1 MKLNRVT
8 ALFLGLVLAF
18 SLAACG
24 QGASSASTASSS
36 ASSAAAEGKT
46 EEQLLADENEI
57 LSANDALWEKVFSS
71 MDKNV
76 TETTL
81 STNYGDFLLSAVE
94 KAKDQF
100 SDEEYKTLTADAEK
114 IRAIEEQ
121 IAALAPADAA
131 ASSAAAQGTAFP
143 QFEGSDLEGNPVD
156 NSLFAGNAFTVV
168 NFWFN
173 GCKPCVEELDDL
185 NALNEKVKA
194 QGGEVVGINT
204 ETLDGSQQG
213 IEAAKKLLAA
223 KGASYRN
230 IYFASGSEAGKF
242 ALNIMAFPTTYV
254 FDRDGNVV
262 GQPLLGGIDKEENL
276 AALQKNIDAALARTA
291 PNKLFSP
298 AAYGRLFLFAAGIA
312 MHARAPD
319 GIRWGRSI
327 LLPAKERISMKNTG
341 TLRIQTFA
349 ARQSAPVEG
358 VTVAVQGDGFT
369 LHRITDATGSAADI
383 PVEAPA
389 CTLSLD
395 EDNTT
400 RPYAIVSLTA
410 AKPGYRTVRIE
421 GIQIFAGQVTLAQPQ
436 MLPVTEEDRDIP
448 DAPIVI
454 PPHAL
459 FAGSGGSGPQ
469 PRENCTPR
477 VLDQVVIPKNITV
490 HLGKPAASA
499 RNVTV
504 SFRDYIANVASS
516 EVYPTWPEQALR
528 ANIHCQIS
536 LALNRIYTEWYPSK
550 GYTFNITNSTSYD
563 QYYVHGRTVF
573 EVMVRITDDI
583 FNTYLRKRGTVNPYY
598 SEYCDGKSVTC
609 PGLKQWGTV
618 TLANNGRSALQIL
631 RYYYGSSIEIVR
643 TKNIRSIPQ
652 SYPGTPLRQGSRGT
666 AVFTLQRQLNRIA
679 KDYPFLGKLTVD
691 GVFGSRMAATVRAFQ
706 KQFNLTADGVVGR
719 QTWYKISYIYVSVK
733 DLAELT
739 SEGETSTGTLSNG
752 TWNGT
757 VLSTGAS
764 GSAVEQVQF
773 WLNTLAQYD
782 SAIPS
787 VKVDGVFG
795 TATANAVRAF
805 QRKYGLTVDGIV
817 GQTTWKELYDE
828 FLSIQSDNGTPNAYP
843 GTPLREGSSGQNV
856 RLVQFWLKIART
868 VYTSLESVTVDGK
881 FGAGTAAAVRRFQ
894 RYFGLTADGVVG
906 RTTWQKLYEVY
917 NDIANRLLS
926 SSLRPGEYP
935 GVLRSGSTGTPVREL
950 QFYLYLM
957 SAYESSIPP
966 VSIDGKFG
974 ADTERA
980 VRAYQ
985 RFAGLTVDGVVGRT
999 TWNSLYGRASQLRSS
1014 GPVVTL
1020 KRLPYPGTP
1029 LTVGSSGKAVLYYNL
1044 LLLRIAYYFSS
1055 VEAPPLADRYTDET
1069 ATATRSAQQ
1078 LLGLEQTGIA
1088 DADTWTAVEALSL
1101 QLAAHA
1107 PNPDRDTPSGTA
1119 YPGRAI
1125 AEGSAGQEVGQ
1136 VERWINRRAQ
1146 LSCGEGYVADN
1157 NRFGASD
1164 AAAVRAVQQQAGL
1177 QPVNGIVY
1185 RETWHALQAQCTDPC
1200 GCEKEE

>member
-1 MKLNRVT
+1 
-8 ALFLGLVLAF
+8 
-18 SLAACG
+18 
-24 QGASSASTASSS
+24 
-36 ASSAAAEGKT
+36 
-46 EEQLLADENEI
+46 
-57 LSANDALWEKVFSS
+57 
-71 MDKNV
+71 
-76 TETTL
+76 
-81 STNYGDFLLSAVE
+81 
-94 KAKDQF
+94 
-100 SDEEYKTLTADAEK
+100 
-114 IRAIEEQ
+114 
-121 IAALAPADAA
+121 
-131 ASSAAAQGTAFP
+131 
-143 QFEGSDLEGNPVD
+143 
-156 NSLFAGNAFTVV
+156 
-168 NFWFN
+168 
-173 GCKPCVEELDDL
+173 
-185 NALNEKVKA
+185 
-194 QGGEVVGINT
+194 
-204 ETLDGSQQG
+204 
-213 IEAAKKLLAA
+213 
-223 KGASYRN
+223 
-230 IYFASGSEAGKF
+230 
-242 ALNIMAFPTTYV
+242 
-254 FDRDGNVV
+254 
-262 GQPLLGGIDKEENL
+262 
-276 AALQKNIDAALARTA
+276 
-291 PNKLFSP
+291 
-298 AAYGRLFLFAAGIA
+298 
-312 MHARAPD
+312 
-319 GIRWGRSI
+319 
-327 LLPAKERISMKNTG
+327 MKNTG

-349 ARQSAPVEG
+349 ARQSAPMEG

-369 LHRITDATGSAADI
+369 LHCITDATGSAADI
-383 PVEAPA
+383 PIEAPA

-448 DAPIVI
+448 NAPIVI

-459 FAGSGGSGPQ
+459 FADSGGSGPQ

-477 VLDQVVIPKNITV
+477 VLEQVIIPKNITV
-490 HLGKPAASA
+490 HLGKPAAAA

-618 TLANNGRSALQIL
+618 TLANQGRTALQIL
-631 RYYYGSSIEIVR
+631 RYYYGSDIEIVR
-643 TKNIRSIPQ
+643 TSNIQSIPQ
-652 SYPGTPLRQGSRGT
+652 SYPGSPIRQGDSGT
-666 AVFTLQRQLNRIA
+666 AVFTLQRQLNRIT

-739 SEGETSTGTLSNG
+739 SEGEVSSGTLSDG
-752 TWNGT
+752 TWGGT
-757 VLSTGAS
+757 VLRTGST
-764 GSAVEQVQF
+764 GSAVEQLQF
-773 WLNTLAQYD
+773 WLNTLAQYE
-782 SAIPS
+782 SSIPS
-787 VKVDGVFG
+787 LTVDGVYG
-795 TATANAVRAF
+795 TGTANAVRAF
-805 QRKYGLTVDGIV
+805 QRKYGLTVDGVV
-817 GQTTWKELYDE
+817 GRATWTEVYDQ
-828 FLSIQSDNGTPNAYP
+828 FRSIQSDNGTPNAYP
-843 GTPLREGSSGQNV
+843 GTALREGASGQNV

-868 VYTSLESVTVDGK
+868 VYPSLSNVTVDGR
-881 FGAGTAAAVRRFQ
+881 FGSATAAAVRRFQ
-894 RYFGLTADGVVG
+894 TYFGLTSDGVVG
-906 RTTWQKLYEVY
+906 RTTWNKLYEVY
-917 NDIANRLLS
+917 NDIANKLLS

-935 GVLRSGSTGTPVREL
+935 GVLRNGSSGTAVREL

-957 SAYESSIPP
+957 SAYESSIPAIA
-966 VSIDGKFG
+966 IDGQFG
-974 ADTERA
+974 ASTEAA

-985 RFAGLTVDGVVGRT
+985 RFAGLTVDGIVGRT
-999 TWNSLYGRASQLRSS
+999 TWNSLYDKASTLRAS

-1029 LTVGSSGKAVLYYNL
+1029 LTVGSSGSAVLYYSL
-1044 LLLRIAYYFSS
+1044 LLQRIAYYFTS
-1055 VEAPPLADRYTDET
+1055 VVSPPLSDQYTDET
-1069 ATATRSAQQ
+1069 AAATRSAQE
-1078 LLGLEQTGIA
+1078 LLNLHETGIA
-1088 DADTWTAVEALSL
+1088 DAETWTAVEALSL

-1107 PNPDRDTPSGTA
+1107 PNPDRDTPPSTA

-1136 VERWINRRAQ
+1136 VERWLNRRAQ
-1146 LSCGEGYVADN
+1146 LSCDEDYVADN
-1157 NRFGASD
+1157 NRFGAAD

-1177 QPVNGIVY
+1177 LVTGTVD
-1185 RETWHALQAQCTDPC
+1185 RETWAALQAQS
-1200 GCEKEE
+1200 CEHCNEEE

>member
-1 MKLNRVT
+1 
-8 ALFLGLVLAF
+8 
-18 SLAACG
+18 
-24 QGASSASTASSS
+24 
-36 ASSAAAEGKT
+36 
-46 EEQLLADENEI
+46 
-57 LSANDALWEKVFSS
+57 
-71 MDKNV
+71 
-76 TETTL
+76 
-81 STNYGDFLLSAVE
+81 
-94 KAKDQF
+94 
-100 SDEEYKTLTADAEK
+100 
-114 IRAIEEQ
+114 
-121 IAALAPADAA
+121 
-131 ASSAAAQGTAFP
+131 
-143 QFEGSDLEGNPVD
+143 
-156 NSLFAGNAFTVV
+156 
-168 NFWFN
+168 
-173 GCKPCVEELDDL
+173 
-185 NALNEKVKA
+185 
-194 QGGEVVGINT
+194 
-204 ETLDGSQQG
+204 
-213 IEAAKKLLAA
+213 
-223 KGASYRN
+223 
-230 IYFASGSEAGKF
+230 
-242 ALNIMAFPTTYV
+242 
-254 FDRDGNVV
+254 
-262 GQPLLGGIDKEENL
+262 
-276 AALQKNIDAALARTA
+276 
-291 PNKLFSP
+291 
-298 AAYGRLFLFAAGIA
+298 
-312 MHARAPD
+312 
-319 GIRWGRSI
+319 
-327 LLPAKERISMKNTG
+327 MKNTG

-843 GTPLREGSSGQNV
+843 GTPLREGASGQNV

-881 FGAGTAAAVRRFQ
+881 FGVGTAAAVRRFQ
-894 RYFGLTADGVVG
+894 RYFGLTA
-906 RTTWQKLYEVY
+906 
-917 NDIANRLLS
+917 
-926 SSLRPGEYP
+926 
-935 GVLRSGSTGTPVREL
+935 
-950 QFYLYLM
+950 
-957 SAYESSIPP
+957 
-966 VSIDGKFG
+966 
-974 ADTERA
+974 
-980 VRAYQ
+980 
-985 RFAGLTVDGVVGRT
+985 DGVVGRT

-1029 LTVGSSGKAVLYYNL
+1029 LTVGSSGDTVLYYNL
-1044 LLLRIAYYFSS
+1044 LLQRIAYYFSS
-1055 VEAPPLADRYTDET
+1055 VEAPPLADRYTEET

>member
-1 MKLNRVT
+1 
-8 ALFLGLVLAF
+8 
-18 SLAACG
+18 
-24 QGASSASTASSS
+24 
-36 ASSAAAEGKT
+36 
-46 EEQLLADENEI
+46 
-57 LSANDALWEKVFSS
+57 
-71 MDKNV
+71 
-76 TETTL
+76 
-81 STNYGDFLLSAVE
+81 
-94 KAKDQF
+94 
-100 SDEEYKTLTADAEK
+100 
-114 IRAIEEQ
+114 
-121 IAALAPADAA
+121 
-131 ASSAAAQGTAFP
+131 
-143 QFEGSDLEGNPVD
+143 
-156 NSLFAGNAFTVV
+156 
-168 NFWFN
+168 
-173 GCKPCVEELDDL
+173 
-185 NALNEKVKA
+185 
-194 QGGEVVGINT
+194 
-204 ETLDGSQQG
+204 
-213 IEAAKKLLAA
+213 
-223 KGASYRN
+223 
-230 IYFASGSEAGKF
+230 
-242 ALNIMAFPTTYV
+242 
-254 FDRDGNVV
+254 
-262 GQPLLGGIDKEENL
+262 
-276 AALQKNIDAALARTA
+276 
-291 PNKLFSP
+291 
-298 AAYGRLFLFAAGIA
+298 
-312 MHARAPD
+312 
-319 GIRWGRSI
+319 
-327 LLPAKERISMKNTG
+327 MKNTG

-349 ARQSAPVEG
+349 ARQSAPMEG

-369 LHRITDATGSAADI
+369 LHCITDATGSAADI

-395 EDNTT
+395 EDNTI
-400 RPYAIVSLTA
+400 RPYAVVSLTA
-410 AKPGYRTVRIE
+410 AKSGYRTVRIE
-421 GIQIFAGQVTLAQPQ
+421 GIQIFAGQITLAQPA
-436 MLPVTEEDRDIP
+436 MIPVTEEGKDIP

-454 PPHAL
+454 PPHPL
-459 FAGSGGSGPQ
+459 FAGSDGSGAQ
-469 PRENCTPR
+469 PVENCTPR
-477 VLDQVVIPKNITV
+477 VLDKVIIPKNITV

-573 EVMVRITDDI
+573 DVMVRITDDI

-631 RYYYGSSIEIVR
+631 RYYYGSDIEIVR
-643 TKNIRSIPQ
+643 TSNIQSIPQ
-652 SYPGTPLRQGSRGT
+652 SCPGSPLRHGDSGT
-666 AVFTLQRQLNRIA
+666 AVFTLQRQLNRIT

-739 SEGETSTGTLSNG
+739 SEGETSNGTLSDG
-752 TWNGT
+752 TWGGT
-757 VLSTGAS
+757 VLRTGST
-764 GSAVEQVQF
+764 GSAVEQLQF

-782 SAIPS
+782 SAIHS
-787 VKVDGVFG
+787 VTVDGVFG
-795 TATANAVRAF
+795 SGTAAAVRAF
-805 QRKYGLTVDGIV
+805 QRKYGLTVDGVV
-817 GQTTWKELYDE
+817 GRTTWTEVYDQ
-828 FLSIQSDNGTPNAYP
+828 FRSIQSDNGTPNAYP
-843 GTPLREGSSGQNV
+843 GTALREGSSGQNV

-868 VYTSLESVTVDGK
+868 VYTSLANVTVDGK
-881 FGAGTAAAVRRFQ
+881 FGAGTAAAVQRFQ

-926 SSLRPGEYP
+926 PSLRPGEYP
-935 GVLRSGSTGTPVREL
+935 GVLRTGSSGTAVREL

-1029 LTVGSSGKAVLYYNL
+1029 LTVGSSGSAVLYYTL
-1044 LLLRIAYYFSS
+1044 LLQRIAYYFSS
-1055 VEAPPLADRYTDET
+1055 VEAPPLSDQYTDET
-1069 ATATRSAQQ
+1069 AAATRSAQQ

-1107 PNPDRDTPSGTA
+1107 PNPDRDTPPSTA

-1136 VERWINRRAQ
+1136 VERWLNRRAQ
-1146 LSCGEGYVADN
+1146 LSCGEDYVADN
-1157 NRFGASD
+1157 NRFGAAD

-1177 QPVNGIVY
+1177 LVTGIVN
-1185 RETWHALQAQCTDPC
+1185 RDTWAALQAQSCNCD
-1200 GCEKEE
+1200 KEE